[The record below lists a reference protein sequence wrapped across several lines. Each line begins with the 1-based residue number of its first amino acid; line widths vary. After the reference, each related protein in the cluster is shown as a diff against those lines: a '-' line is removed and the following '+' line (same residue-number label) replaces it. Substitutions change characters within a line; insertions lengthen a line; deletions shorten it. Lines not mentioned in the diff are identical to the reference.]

1 MYIGTH
7 RVFMEISK
15 KYENNNNLE
24 KKKNWEKQVKSNQIK
39 LKQSFPLD

>member
-24 KKKNWEKQVKSNQIK
+24 KKKKPGKNK
-39 LKQSFPLD
+39 

>member
-24 KKKNWEKQVKSNQIK
+24 KKNWEKQVKSNQIK